1 MIIKLH
7 IKRVSFIC
15 IYLGAFLTVFWRDP
29 VSKSAVLM
37 SEHTQMQEAFYH
49 F

>member
-37 SEHTQMQEAFYH
+37 SDTEMQEAFYH